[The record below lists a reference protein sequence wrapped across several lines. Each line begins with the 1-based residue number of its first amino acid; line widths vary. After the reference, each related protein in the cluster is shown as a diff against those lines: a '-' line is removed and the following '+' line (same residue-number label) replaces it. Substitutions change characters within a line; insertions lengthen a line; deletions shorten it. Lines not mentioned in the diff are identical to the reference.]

1 MRIAVLVIER
11 PGTQTIHVIVI
22 VPKQPF
28 YGLWIACTVAL
39 TMDRPIPIP
48 FTAPECDSS
57 TGLSPRV
64 VLTRPYPL
72 LVTLLTL
79 ELWL

>member
-1 MRIAVLVIER
+1 LRTAA
-11 PGTQTIHVIVI
+11 G
-22 VPKQPF
+22 
-28 YGLWIACTVAL
+28 
-39 TMDRPIPIP
+39 
-48 FTAPECDSS
+48 TAPRDFH
-57 TGLSPRV
+57 PRV